1 MSYTEVELEGFES
14 SLEHWILSDEQ
25 DMRETFG
32 DNLVHAV
39 REALVDEQ

>member
-1 MSYTEVELEGFES
+1 MSYTEVELEGLES

-32 DNLVHAV
+32 DNLYSAV
-39 REALVDEQ
+39 KEILENE